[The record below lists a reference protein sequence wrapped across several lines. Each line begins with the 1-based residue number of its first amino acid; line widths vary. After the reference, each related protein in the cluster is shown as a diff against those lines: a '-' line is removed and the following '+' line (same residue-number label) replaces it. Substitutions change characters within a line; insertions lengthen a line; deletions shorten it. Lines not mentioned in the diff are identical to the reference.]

1 MIQHNA
7 LRRENCL
14 DPVAFL
20 NEAESSADFLHV
32 ALRILIDIFVGISMS
47 ASVFEIGGMQYSSAS
62 EGSSRVRS
70 IEEVSRSSE
79 ESYYDRDLSVISGFT
94 QRIY

>member
-1 MIQHNA
+1 MTGARSFSCLQFVDIKIQLICAYTALSFMIQHNA

-32 ALRILIDIFVGISMS
+32 CP
-47 ASVFEIGGMQYSSAS
+47 
-62 EGSSRVRS
+62 
-70 IEEVSRSSE
+70 
-79 ESYYDRDLSVISGFT
+79 
-94 QRIY
+94 